1 MAIHGPVLIKAYIP
15 WGFFFAIQNPFP
27 AKLSTLRHL
36 WEVLR
41 SIHNCLHLCAKPEAM
56 DVGLKL
62 INVQTPRE
70 ASMTRS
76 LEWTWLWL
84 QHTTKRVL
92 VVCLYMNTV
101 VIVIRVN
108 RQSRQQQP
116 QRRQQH
122 GQGPQIVSVGQNKWV
137 VSWFQ
142 TWHLPKGAIPTEHIT
157 SC

>member
-1 MAIHGPVLIKAYIP
+1 MAIHGPVLIKTYLP
-15 WGFFFAIQNPFP
+15 WGFFSQSRIHSQ
-27 AKLSTLRHL
+27 AKLSTLWHL
-36 WEVLR
+36 WEVLG

-62 INVQTPRE
+62 IDVQTPRE

-76 LEWTWLWL
+76 LEWTGLWF
-84 QHTTKRVL
+84 QHTTKTTKSVL
-92 VVCLYMNTV
+92 VVVFIN
-101 VIVIRVN
+101 VIRVN

-122 GQGPQIVSVGQNKWV
+122 GQGPQIVSVAQNKWV
-137 VSWFQ
+137 VWWFQ
-142 TWHLPKGAIPTEHIT
+142 TWHLPKGATPTEHIT